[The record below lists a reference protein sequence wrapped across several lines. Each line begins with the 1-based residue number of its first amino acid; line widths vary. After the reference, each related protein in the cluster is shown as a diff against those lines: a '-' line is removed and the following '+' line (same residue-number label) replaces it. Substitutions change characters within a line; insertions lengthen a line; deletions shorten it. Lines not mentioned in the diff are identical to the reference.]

1 MRTLVGIIVALL
13 WLYFI
18 VLIAR
23 LVLDYVQMFARQWR
37 PQGVV
42 LVLCE
47 VVCTLT
53 DPPLRALR
61 KVIPP
66 LRLGRVSLDLSFL
79 VLILAIQILIPIV
92 SRIGAALPA

>member
-37 PQGVV
+37 PQGVA

-47 VVCTLT
+47 VVYTLT

-66 LRLGRVSLDLSFL
+66 LRLGQISLDLSFL

>member
-1 MRTLVGIIVALL
+1 MRTLVGVIVTLL
-13 WLYFI
+13 WLYFL

-47 VVCTLT
+47 VVYSLT
-53 DPPLRALR
+53 DPPLKALR
-61 KVIPP
+61 RVIPP

-92 SRIGAALPA
+92 SRIGAGLPG